1 MPLLQATEAG
11 IGVAATPFK
20 GLVEGNETIPG
31 PDKTLAHVIEQSVG
45 GLDFLVNQMKHIPR
59 NWSSW

>member
-20 GLVEGNETIPG
+20 GLVEGNDTIPG

-45 GLDFLVNQMKHIPR
+45 GLLPCKPNETQPAELE
-59 NWSSW
+59 